1 MDRSNIT
8 TTGLK
13 EEQNYN
19 HQAIISLLMEDNP
32 KLSRNSVQWVLGDLL
47 REGYIV
53 RNGYD
58 SYSVAEQKL
67 PDYSPL
73 YSEQSKLLMQTI
85 STKYPL
91 AEFTVFETFL
101 MNEFLN
107 HLIAQNTVIIQCER
121 DITSFIFRE
130 IQDKN
135 DNCLLN
141 PSVKEFDYYW
151 KPGCIVVCSLVSEFP
166 ANSNKP
172 HDITI
177 EKMAVDMYC
186 DRYIRRAYEPHEYP
200 EVLRQIRE
208 KYSVN
213 EAGMFRY
220 ARRRNKEKEIRT
232 IWEKSYAES

>member
-13 EEQNYN
+13 EDQNYN

-47 REGYIV
+47 HEGFIV

-67 PDYSPL
+67 PDYSPF
-73 YSEQSKLLMQTI
+73 YSEQSLALMQTI
-85 STKYPL
+85 SKKYPL
-91 AEFTVFETFL
+91 TEFTVFETIL

-107 HLIAQNTVIIQCER
+107 HLIARNTVIVQCER
-121 DITSFIFRE
+121 DVAPFIFRE
-130 IQDKN
+130 IQEKN
-135 DNCLLN
+135 DNCLFN
-141 PSVKEFDYYW
+141 PSMKEFDYYW
-151 KPGCIVVCSLVSEFP
+151 KPGCIVVCGLVSEFP
-166 ANSNKP
+166 ANNEKP
-172 HDITI
+172 HYITI
-177 EKMAVDMYC
+177 EKMVVDMYC
-186 DRYIRRAYEPHEYP
+186 DRYIRSAYELQEYP
-200 EVLRQIRE
+200 EIVRQIRK

-220 ARRRNKEKEIRT
+220 ARRRNKEKEIRN
-232 IWEKSYAES
+232 IWENSYAES